1 MNILEK
7 IQNGINLKGHT
18 RIILTDVRDGS
29 QKVSEDS
36 NMVSDAV
43 SEVLANNFC
52 GLGQFSQLMPL
63 KKLFGGVMMFR
74 DAITESGSNYNIP
87 SDDVNPMTGHAG
99 QTPHATASPYRGNPN
114 GGETIATDTSIK
126 FVWDFMTNQGN
137 SSQISTVCLVPQGL
151 GDMGIKPF
159 DATMNPIFD
168 FGHTQ
173 VYNTPGDEEDAK
185 KQPVRLGTDGKTF
198 FSVYLNG
205 TTFKEN
211 AMRHDLW
218 KYGIMRTY
226 DTWQLITTRTA
237 TVRAGSNKFFF
248 QDDDYYYVAWVT
260 SATTMKIDKI
270 SKTDFSVTAMTDVT
284 VSGVSF
290 YTGTISGP
298 SQYQERF
305 AFDGT
310 YLYFPD
316 STATQFIKV
325 NITNGADVTL
335 LDGTISMN
343 INQLYAQ
350 TLIGEQVCN
359 PIVLSTGLV
368 IGDRY
373 IINGGKTYQIKNVNG
388 IGCSAGY
395 LAYSNFLSLVRHGAA
410 CYGRGIQTYTTSSGW
425 SGQSCVMFPYMLN
438 TINVLQEP
446 VEKSTAQTMK
456 VEYTLTEA

>member
-159 DATMNPIFD
+159 DATQNPMFD

-173 VYNTPGDEEDAK
+173 VYSNDTSDERL
-185 KQPVRLGTDGKTF
+185 KQYPVSFGTDGKTYF
-198 FSVYLNG
+198 ACNLTG
-205 TTFKEN
+205 TTFKEHT
-211 AMRHDLW
+211 MRHDLW
-218 KYGIMRTY
+218 KFGIMR
-226 DTWQLITTRTA
+226 DQSTWQTVATRTA
-237 TVRAGSNKFFF
+237 TVDAGLSFFF
-248 QDDDYYYVAWVT
+248 QDDDYYYVAGAESST
-260 SATTMKIDKI
+260 KLKINKI
-270 SKTDFSVTAMTDVT
+270 SKTDFTVTSTSVT
-284 VSGVSF
+284 VSGVSL
-290 YTGTISGP
+290 YSSALTDCAKWMP
-298 SQYQERF
+298 LF

-310 YLYFPD
+310 YLYYPN
-316 STATQFIKV
+316 STADKFIKI
-325 NITNGADVTL
+325 NITNGADVSEI
-335 LDGTISMN
+335 DGTIS
-343 INQLYAQ
+343 INLGRMGSQAGSGQ
-350 TLIGEQVCN
+350 QRST
-359 PIVLSTGLV
+359 PIVLSPGIV
-368 IGDRY
+368 VGDNY
-373 IINGGKTYQIKNVNG
+373 IINGTKAYPIKQVAG
-388 IGCSAGY
+388 IGCQATY
-395 LAYSNFLSLVRHGAA
+395 VAYSSWLALVRHGAA
-410 CYGRGIQTYTTSSGW
+410 CYGHALQSYTSSSAW
-425 SGQSCVMFPYMLN
+425 TGQACVLFPYMLN
-438 TINVLQEP
+438 TINVLQDP